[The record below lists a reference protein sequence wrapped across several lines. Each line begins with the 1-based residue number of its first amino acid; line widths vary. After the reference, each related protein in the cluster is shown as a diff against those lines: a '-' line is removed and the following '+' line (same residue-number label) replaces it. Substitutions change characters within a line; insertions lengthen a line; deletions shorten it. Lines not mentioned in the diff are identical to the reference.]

1 LSVTPLQLA
10 HAYAT
15 IGAGGI
21 RRPISFE
28 RVTGPVQGE
37 RVLDPKVCADLI
49 QMMEQVVEKGGTA
62 TRAALIG
69 YRVSGKTGTAFK
81 SIAGGYS
88 TDKIMAVFA
97 GLVPA
102 SHPKLATVV
111 VIDEPSRD
119 MQEMSILAQG
129 GTVAAPVF
137 ASVMSGALRLMD
149 VPPDDLQNVPAATL
163 VQASDTQ

>member
-1 LSVTPLQLA
+1 
-10 HAYAT
+10 
-15 IGAGGI
+15 
-21 RRPISFE
+21 
-28 RVTGPVQGE
+28 
-37 RVLDPKVCADLI
+37 
-49 QMMEQVVEKGGTA
+49 
-62 TRAALIG
+62 
-69 YRVSGKTGTAFK
+69 
-81 SIAGGYS
+81 
-88 TDKIMAVFA
+88 MAVFA

-119 MQEMSILAQG
+119 LHQGVLAQG

-163 VQASDTQ
+163 VQANDTP